1 MPISGPIVIPTG
13 MFIPSYFETGV
24 GAIDENIE
32 VYSLTNQTPTALD
45 TPLQLQV
52 DAPYVGD
59 SFDVDTQGIF
69 TMKKAGLFDV
79 RLSMS
84 LGRTSNSGDSF
95 IIVRGELDPGGT
107 TSQGWVQTTQARAFE
122 LDNNKAI
129 VPVLFNAMFN
139 IPSIG
144 PVPPKVRAVIYRDS
158 IGVNDGGLISV
169 ASTLY
174 GATASLT
181 MNITHAS

>member
-1 MPISGPIVIPTG
+1 
-13 MFIPSYFETGV
+13 MFIPSYFDTGV

-32 VYSLTNQTPTALD
+32 VFSVANQNPVGLD
-45 TPLQLQV
+45 TPLQLQI
-52 DAPYVGD
+52 DAPYVGN
-59 SFDVDTQGIF
+59 SFDVDATGIF

-84 LGRTSNSGDSF
+84 LGRASNSGDSF
-95 IIVRGELDPGGT
+95 MIVRGELDPGGA
-107 TSQGWVQTTQARAFE
+107 TSQGWVLTTQARAFE

-139 IPSIG
+139 IPAIG

-158 IGVNDGGLISV
+158 IGVDDGGLISV
-169 ASTLY
+169 TSTLY